1 MLIMIEGCDG
11 SGKSTLARFLGDLLG
26 GTVVHLSSNTTNNL
40 VSIAQIID
48 SALDPKNI
56 IVMDRSMYG
65 QFVYQT
71 AEQREELGWLNEC
84 DISHLES
91 RMLSVGVV
99 PILCVADEDTLRQ
112 RIAQRGDSATEFD
125 KLNQLEVQNR
135 FIELLTKRSMLPWIK
150 VNSNHLEWG
159 KLNE

>member
-1 MLIMIEGCDG
+1 MLIVIEGCDG
-11 SGKSTLARFLGDLLG
+11 SGKSTLSNFLSDLLG
-26 GTVVHLSSNTTNNL
+26 GTVVHLSSNTTNNY
-40 VSIAQIID
+40 ATMMHIIESSED
-48 SALDPKNI
+48 NI
-56 IVMDRSMYG
+56 VIMDRSMYG

-71 AEQREELGWLNEC
+71 EEERTEKNWLREKDLSEIEAY
-84 DISHLES
+84 
-91 RMLSVGVV
+91 MLSVGVV
-99 PILCVADEDTLRQ
+99 PILCISDEETLKH

-150 VNSNHLEWG
+150 VSSNHLEWG